1 MKDSRQDHWRDVA
14 EDGQD
19 KSKIHSLRWDVY
31 KREKEELINREFLV
45 SVPHPKGGN
54 IVWTYVKGNFIEE
67 NEDYAA
73 IGLHGFDY
81 KPSKEEQGWGVQ
93 EVLDGYPYLK
103 HLIKLWPEYWIK
115 QIENTNKLVGEKNH
129 IDKSGR
135 KKGLVCPFRR
145 HNLWKSIG

>member
-54 IVWTYVKGNFIEE
+54 IVWNYVKDNIIEE
-67 NEDYAA
+67 REESEA
-73 IGLHGFDY
+73 IGICVFDY
-81 KPSKEEQGWGVQ
+81 K
-93 EVLDGYPYLK
+93 
-103 HLIKLWPEYWIK
+103 
-115 QIENTNKLVGEKNH
+115 LVE
-129 IDKSGR
+129 
-135 KKGLVCPFRR
+135 
-145 HNLWKSIG
+145 